1 MSQQSQSISLLEET
15 DRQIREK
22 SCAEQ
27 VRRLKEA
34 RNSYHEDLVDCVRHC
49 VWYGFC
55 NDKPSIFFLLPVQ
68 IACASKV

>member
-22 SCAEQ
+22 SCSEQ

-49 VWYGFC
+49 VWY
-55 NDKPSIFFLLPVQ
+55 DFL
-68 IACASKV
+68 K

>member
-1 MSQQSQSISLLEET
+1 MMVLIQVGSVQAFYFMSQQSQSISLLEET

-49 VWYGFC
+49 VWY
-55 NDKPSIFFLLPVQ
+55 DFL
-68 IACASKV
+68 K